1 MKKRIAYVSVTV
13 VLSMIIFFCFSATAY
28 SQSIENGMTADRE
41 GIELQEKEIMN
52 TIREVMEEYGCKN
65 SGITMTKVFRE
76 DGGREY
82 EVLIYHRNISYIN
95 VSDMEAME
103 AQLASIVGQWD
114 DVTFCYK
121 FTDSL

>member
-1 MKKRIAYVSVTV
+1 MRKRIAYVSVTV

-41 GIELQEKEIMN
+41 GIELQEKEITA
-52 TIREVMEEYGCKN
+52 TIREVLEDYGCKN

-76 DGGREY
+76 DGGRDY
-82 EVLIYHRNISYIN
+82 EVIIHHRNLSYIN

-103 AQLASIVGQWD
+103 AELISMMGQWD

-121 FTDSL
+121 FTDGL